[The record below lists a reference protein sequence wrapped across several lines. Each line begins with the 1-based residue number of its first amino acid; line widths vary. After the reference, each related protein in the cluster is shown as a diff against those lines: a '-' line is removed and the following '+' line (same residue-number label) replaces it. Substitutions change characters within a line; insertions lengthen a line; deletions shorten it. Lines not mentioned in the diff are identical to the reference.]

1 MLLPATN
8 RRFTA
13 AVPVFHQTLEPRYEA
28 LGRRR
33 HGRRA
38 RWQLLKESRMSAL
51 EEAAKDIN
59 RLRAVADLMG
69 MVD

>member
-1 MLLPATN
+1 
-8 RRFTA
+8 
-13 AVPVFHQTLEPRYEA
+13 
-28 LGRRR
+28 
-33 HGRRA
+33 
-38 RWQLLKESRMSAL
+38 MSAL